1 MPNSLEIPKL
11 DPAPAALQLGQ
22 EISTAALMG
31 GQLFGRLA
39 MGPALRRL
47 SDKRER
53 GKLLNASWRR
63 YGTVNSAALAT
74 LVGTWI
80 PLRQAELDRRFL
92 SRTDRTLILAK
103 DVTVGTVAVTGLIS
117 AAGGVAFAS
126 EEPDGAVP
134 VESGSQPAPET
145 PGRAARLKRLVNS
158 IGAINLGSELALV
171 AVNVALHQR
180 QVNRRVRV

>member
-1 MPNSLEIPKL
+1 MPSIKLPELEPT
-11 DPAPAALQLGQ
+11 PAALALGQ
-22 EISTAALMG
+22 QLSTAALVG

-39 MGPALRRL
+39 LGPALREI

-53 GKLLNASWRR
+53 GKVLNTSWRR

-80 PLRQAELDRRFL
+80 PLRQAELDRRL
-92 SRTDRTLILAK
+92 ISRADRSLIAAK
-103 DVTVGTVAVTGLIS
+103 DATVGAVALTGLIS
-117 AAGGVAFAS
+117 AAGGVAFAA

-134 VESGSQPAPET
+134 VESGRAPAPET
-145 PGRAARLKRLVNS
+145 PGRAATLKRLVNAT
-158 IGAINLGSELALV
+158 GALNLASELTLV

-180 QVNRRVRV
+180 QSGRRIRL